1 MKRVNL
7 AAIANQLQD
16 LAIQVPILCCHKRW
30 KIVLIYLR
38 LSLVII
44 YLFIDF
50 FLSERRRRYCVA
62 KWHPFRKLVS
72 DGVQNGVTSMSS
84 HSSSDQCTTL
94 KKNQLVYNEISGR
107 FAPSFSDL
115 LPSDLFLS
123 GKRPIETRR
132 QETPAIS
139 HRRGPF
145 QNPMVIFANN
155 WQTERCI
162 IGWDVLRKQK
172 LE

>member
-44 YLFIDF
+44 YLFIYF
-50 FLSERRRRYCVA
+50 FKWTVTALLRCEMTPVSKTRKRRRSKWGHIDVVA
-62 KWHPFRKLVS
+62 FFERPVHHLE
-72 DGVQNGVTSMSS
+72 
-84 HSSSDQCTTL
+84 

-155 WQTERCI
+155 GQTERCI